1 MEYLVKYLVDLFNI
15 DQVQTD
21 YDKFDKIYSIA
32 IVKENISI
40 VDRARRWDI
49 LLFKEALHI
58 KEKNSAL
65 DGLKASNELKLLSY
79 YKLIDSTNFCMS
91 FNFCCNI
98 L

>member
-40 VDRARRWDI
+40 VDRARR
-49 LLFKEALHI
+49 
-58 KEKNSAL
+58 
-65 DGLKASNELKLLSY
+65 
-79 YKLIDSTNFCMS
+79 
-91 FNFCCNI
+91 
-98 L
+98 